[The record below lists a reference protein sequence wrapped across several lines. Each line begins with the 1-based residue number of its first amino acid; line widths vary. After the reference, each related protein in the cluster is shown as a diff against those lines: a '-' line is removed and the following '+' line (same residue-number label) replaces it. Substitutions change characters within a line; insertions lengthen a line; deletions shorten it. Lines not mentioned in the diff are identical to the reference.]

1 MSEPGSIPPPPP
13 PVSPFQPRPLEP
25 APTRGGGCGKP
36 VVIGCVAA
44 LLLGAIA
51 VLGGIY
57 YIGSRPDA
65 INKMMLF
72 SLTQMENGVM
82 QQLPAGVTPEEKTRL
97 QTAFAG
103 AREAIQAGRTDPAQ
117 LQEFNFKV
125 LEFSR
130 KGRNASR
137 QDVLELTETLESL
150 ARGEPVRKGGG
161 GTS

>member
-1 MSEPGSIPPPPP
+1 MSEPGSIPPPP

-44 LLLGAIA
+44 LLLGALV

-65 INKMMLF
+65 INKLMLF
-72 SLTQMENGVM
+72 SLTQLENGVM
-82 QQLPAGVTPEEKTRL
+82 QQLPQGVTAEEKTRL
-97 QTAFAG
+97 QKAFAD
-103 AREAIQAGRTDPAQ
+103 AKSALEAGRVDPAK
-117 LQEFNFKV
+117 LQEFNFQV

-130 KGRNASR
+130 KGRNATR
-137 QDVLELTETLESL
+137 QDVLDLTEKLERL
-150 ARGEPVRKGGG
+150 ARGEPAGG
-161 GTS
+161 